1 MPSVRELLGFG
12 ESDGVNNLV
21 ILNGYPLAVV
31 VAISLHILL
40 LGGLVYLQS
49 SSQSQAL
56 ELIQPTVIKA
66 LLIEE
71 NPQVAN
77 QRAQENRRLEAK
89 RRETERA
96 NAAAQKKRQEQAAEK
111 KRQEEAAKKREEQ
124 RIAQQRA
131 DAQALAEREKVQ
143 AERDKAQAERDREQ
157 AEARQAKQREEQAQR
172 DREAQ
177 QRKER
182 EEAQNAAAAE
192 AASSEFE
199 LVQSA
204 TGLIQQLVTD
214 NWSRPPSARNGM
226 RAVIQIKMLPTGE
239 LVDVRITQS
248 SGDPAFDRSAENAVY
263 RAAPFAELTA
273 LPIRVFNQNFRTLS
287 LIFQPEDLLN

>member
-49 SSQSQAL
+49 NSQSQAL

-96 NAAAQKKRQEQAAEK
+96 NAAAQKKREEQAAEK
-111 KRQEEAAKKREEQ
+111 KQQEEAAKKREEQ

-131 DAQALAEREKVQ
+131 DAQALAKRE
-143 AERDKAQAERDREQ
+143 KAQAERDREQ

>member
-1 MPSVRELLGFG
+1 MPSLRELLGFG
-12 ESDGVNNLV
+12 KSEGANNLV

-71 NPQVAN
+71 NPQITN
-77 QRAQENRRLEAK
+77 QRNQDNRRLEAK
-89 RRETERA
+89 RKETERA
-96 NAAAQKKRQEQAAEK
+96 NAEAQKKREEQAAER
-111 KRQEEAAKKREEQ
+111 KRQEEAARKREQ
-124 RIAQQRA
+124 QQVAKQRA
-131 DAQALAEREKVQ
+131 DARAKAELGKTLAEDERKKRE
-143 AERDKAQAERDREQ
+143 AEKR
-157 AEARQAKQREEQAQR
+157 REEQAQR
-172 DREAQ
+172 ERESRQ
-177 QRKER
+177 QRER
-182 EEAQNAAAAE
+182 EDAQDAAAAE

-199 LVQSA
+199 LIQSA
-204 TGLIQQLVTD
+204 TGLIQQLVTE

-226 RAVIQIKMLPTGE
+226 RAIIQIKMLPTGE
-239 LVDVRITQS
+239 LVDVKITQS

>member
-1 MPSVRELLGFG
+1 MPSLRELLGFG
-12 ESDGVNNLV
+12 KSEGANNLV
-21 ILNGYPLAVV
+21 ILNGYPLSVV

-71 NPQVAN
+71 NPQITN
-77 QRAQENRRLEAK
+77 QRNQDNRRLEAK
-89 RRETERA
+89 RKETERA
-96 NAAAQKKRQEQAAEK
+96 NAAAQKKREEQAAER
-111 KRQEEAAKKREEQ
+111 KRQEEAAQKREQ
-124 RIAQQRA
+124 QQVAKQRA
-131 DAQALAEREKVQ
+131 DAKAKAEREKTL
-143 AERDKAQAERDREQ
+143 AEEERKKREAESQRE
-157 AEARQAKQREEQAQR
+157 AEKRREEQAQR
-172 DREAQ
+172 ERESRQ
-177 QRKER
+177 QRER
-182 EEAQNAAAAE
+182 EDAAAAE

-199 LVQSA
+199 LIQSA
-204 TGLIQQLVTD
+204 TGLIQQLVTE

-226 RAVIQIKMLPTGE
+226 RAIIQIKMLPTGE
-239 LVDVRITQS
+239 LVDVIITQS

>member
-1 MPSVRELLGFG
+1 MPSLRELLGFG
-12 ESDGVNNLV
+12 KSEGANNLV

-71 NPQVAN
+71 NPQITN
-77 QRAQENRRLEAK
+77 QRNQDNRRLEAK
-89 RRETERA
+89 RKETERA
-96 NAAAQKKRQEQAAEK
+96 NAAAQKKREEQAAER
-111 KRQEEAAKKREEQ
+111 KRQEEAAQKRV
-124 RIAQQRA
+124 AKQRA
-131 DAQALAEREKVQ
+131 DARVKAEREKTL
-143 AERDKAQAERDREQ
+143 AEEERNKREAASQREAEKR
-157 AEARQAKQREEQAQR
+157 REEQAQR
-172 DREAQ
+172 ERESRQ
-177 QRKER
+177 QRER
-182 EEAQNAAAAE
+182 EDAQDAAAAE

-199 LVQSA
+199 LIQSA
-204 TGLIQQLVTD
+204 TGLIQQLVTE

-226 RAVIQIKMLPTGE
+226 RAIIQIKMLPTGE
-239 LVDVRITQS
+239 LVDVIITQS

>member
-49 SSQSQAL
+49 NSQSQAL

-131 DAQALAEREKVQ
+131 DAQALAEREK
-143 AERDKAQAERDREQ
+143 AQAERDREQ

-177 QRKER
+177 QRRER

-239 LVDVRITQS
+239 LIDVRITQS

>member
-1 MPSVRELLGFG
+1 MPSLRELLGFG
-12 ESDGVNNLV
+12 KSEGANNLV

-71 NPQVAN
+71 NPQITN
-77 QRAQENRRLEAK
+77 QRNQDNRRLEAK
-89 RRETERA
+89 RKETERA
-96 NAAAQKKRQEQAAEK
+96 NAAAQKKREEQAAER
-111 KRQEEAAKKREEQ
+111 KRQEEAAQKREQ
-124 RIAQQRA
+124 QQVAKQRA
-131 DAQALAEREKVQ
+131 DAKAKAEREKTL
-143 AERDKAQAERDREQ
+143 AEEERKKREAEKR
-157 AEARQAKQREEQAQR
+157 REEQAQR
-172 DREAQ
+172 ERESRQ
-177 QRKER
+177 QRER
-182 EEAQNAAAAE
+182 EDAQDAAAAE

-199 LVQSA
+199 LIQSA
-204 TGLIQQLVTD
+204 TGLIQQLVTE

-226 RAVIQIKMLPTGE
+226 RAIIQIKMLPTGE
-239 LVDVRITQS
+239 LVDVIITQS

>member
-49 SSQSQAL
+49 NSQSQAL

-96 NAAAQKKRQEQAAEK
+96 NAAAQKKREEQAAEK

-131 DAQALAEREKVQ
+131 DAQTLAKRE
-143 AERDKAQAERDREQ
+143 KAQAERDREQ

-239 LVDVRITQS
+239 LIDVRITQS

>member
-1 MPSVRELLGFG
+1 MPSLRELLGFG
-12 ESDGVNNLV
+12 KSEGANNLV
-21 ILNGYPLAVV
+21 ILNGYPLAIV

-71 NPQVAN
+71 NPQITN
-77 QRAQENRRLEAK
+77 QRNQDNRRLEAK
-89 RRETERA
+89 RKETERA
-96 NAAAQKKRQEQAAEK
+96 NAAAQKKREEQAAER
-111 KRQEEAAKKREEQ
+111 KRQEEAAQKREQ
-124 RIAQQRA
+124 QQVAKQRA
-131 DAQALAEREKVQ
+131 DAKAKAEREKTL
-143 AERDKAQAERDREQ
+143 AEEERKKREAESQRE
-157 AEARQAKQREEQAQR
+157 AEKRREEQAQR
-172 DREAQ
+172 ERESRQ
-177 QRKER
+177 QRER
-182 EEAQNAAAAE
+182 EDAAAAE

-199 LVQSA
+199 LIQSA
-204 TGLIQQLVTD
+204 TGLIQQLVTE

-226 RAVIQIKMLPTGE
+226 RAIIQIKMLPTGE
-239 LVDVRITQS
+239 LVDVIITQS

>member
-49 SSQSQAL
+49 NSQSQAL

-89 RRETERA
+89 RREMERA
-96 NAAAQKKRQEQAAEK
+96 NAAAQKKREEQAAEK

-131 DAQALAEREKVQ
+131 DAQALAKRE
-143 AERDKAQAERDREQ
+143 KAQAERDREQ

-177 QRKER
+177 QRRER

>member
-1 MPSVRELLGFG
+1 MPSLRELLGFG
-12 ESDGVNNLV
+12 KSEGANNLV

-71 NPQVAN
+71 NPQITN
-77 QRAQENRRLEAK
+77 QRNQDNRRLEAK
-89 RRETERA
+89 RKETERA
-96 NAAAQKKRQEQAAEK
+96 NAAAQKKREEQAAER
-111 KRQEEAAKKREEQ
+111 KRQEEAAQKREQQ
-124 RIAQQRA
+124 RVAKQRA
-131 DAQALAEREKVQ
+131 DARVKAEREKTL
-143 AERDKAQAERDREQ
+143 AEEERKKREAEKR
-157 AEARQAKQREEQAQR
+157 REEQAQR
-172 DREAQ
+172 ERESRQ
-177 QRKER
+177 QRER
-182 EEAQNAAAAE
+182 EDAQDAAAAE

-199 LVQSA
+199 LIQSA
-204 TGLIQQLVTD
+204 TGLIQQLVTE

-226 RAVIQIKMLPTGE
+226 RAIIQIKMLPTGE
-239 LVDVRITQS
+239 LVDVIITQS

>member
-1 MPSVRELLGFG
+1 MPSVLELLGFG

-49 SSQSQAL
+49 NSQSQAL

-96 NAAAQKKRQEQAAEK
+96 NAAAQKKREEQAAEK
-111 KRQEEAAKKREEQ
+111 KRQEEAAKKREQQ
-124 RIAQQRA
+124 RIAKQRA
-131 DAQALAEREKVQ
+131 DAQALAEREK
-143 AERDKAQAERDREQ
+143 AQAEREREQ
-157 AEARQAKQREEQAQR
+157 AEARQTKLREEQAQR

-177 QRKER
+177 QLRER
-182 EEAQNAAAAE
+182 EEAQNTAAAE

-239 LVDVRITQS
+239 LIDVRITQS

>member
-49 SSQSQAL
+49 NGQSQAL

-96 NAAAQKKRQEQAAEK
+96 NAAAQKKREEQTEEK

-131 DAQALAEREKVQ
+131 DAQALAKREKV
-143 AERDKAQAERDREQ
+143 QAERDREQ

-177 QRKER
+177 QRRER

>member
-49 SSQSQAL
+49 NSQSQAL

-96 NAAAQKKRQEQAAEK
+96 NAAAQKKREEQAAEK
-111 KRQEEAAKKREEQ
+111 KRQEEAAKKREQQ
-124 RIAQQRA
+124 RIAKQRA
-131 DAQALAEREKVQ
+131 DAQALAEREK
-143 AERDKAQAERDREQ
+143 AQAEREREQ
-157 AEARQAKQREEQAQR
+157 VEARQTKLREEQAQR

-177 QRKER
+177 QLRER
-182 EEAQNAAAAE
+182 EE
-192 AASSEFE
+192 ASSEFE

-239 LVDVRITQS
+239 LIDVRITQS

>member
-1 MPSVRELLGFG
+1 
-12 ESDGVNNLV
+12 V

-49 SSQSQAL
+49 NSQSQAL

-96 NAAAQKKRQEQAAEK
+96 NAAAQKKREEQAAEK

-131 DAQALAEREKVQ
+131 DAQALAKRE
-143 AERDKAQAERDREQ
+143 KAQAERDREQ

>member
-49 SSQSQAL
+49 NSQSQAL

-131 DAQALAEREKVQ
+131 DAQTLAKRE
-143 AERDKAQAERDREQ
+143 KAQAERDREQ

-177 QRKER
+177 RRKER

-239 LVDVRITQS
+239 LIDVRITQS